1 MSFQFIRIPEHT
13 ESSDNPPTLVQY
25 WKAVGSANPAFVKA
39 FVQTGTP
46 ITVATINGTLFRD
59 DIQLRQVAYNQ
70 FEIAVPY
77 GARNRQPSQ
86 GLSVGEWTWDFDTT
100 GGSVHIT
107 YAKEE
112 VGRYKQGENA
122 DFLLGISDDPRL
134 MTEVPDQLGLI
145 GVKPETVEGVDI
157 VIPLMRFGVTYRHP
171 PGAIGIPRARYLAS
185 ITGSTNSDTFMTF
198 SPGEV
203 LFLGSRGGEGSQTES
218 TVNYQFLASPNAL
231 LNIGGIQNIARKGHE
246 VLWVLYEDAEVFT
259 GKSDANGNPE
269 KIATRKPKF
278 AYVDRV
284 YDEVPLATALGFGA

>member
-13 ESSDNPPTLVQY
+13 ESTDNPPTLVQY
-25 WKAVGSANPAFVKA
+25 WKAVGSANAAFVKA

-59 DIQLRQVAYNQ
+59 DIQMRQVAYNQ

-77 GARNRQPSQ
+77 GARSRQPSQ
-86 GLSVGEWTWDFDTT
+86 GLQVGEWTWDFDTT

-112 VGRYKQGENA
+112 VGRYKEGPNA
-122 DFLLGISDDPRL
+122 DGPLAD
-134 MTEVPDQLGLI
+134 EVPDQLGLI

-157 VIPLMRFGVTYRHP
+157 VIPLARFGVTFRHP
-171 PGAIGIPRARYLAS
+171 PGSITIPRFRYLAG
-185 ITGSTNSDTFMTF
+185 ITGTTNSDTFMTF
-198 SPGEV
+198 APGEV
-203 LFLGSRGGEGSQTES
+203 LFLGARGGEGSQTES
-218 TVNYQFLASPNAL
+218 TLNYQFLASDNAL

-246 VLWVLYEDAEVFT
+246 VLWVVYEDAEVFT
-259 GKSDANGNPE
+259 GKSDNNGNPE
-269 KIATRKPKF
+269 KIATRKAKF

-284 YDEVPLATALGFGA
+284 YDAVPLATALGFGA

>member
-13 ESSDNPPTLVQY
+13 ESTDNPPTLVQY

-59 DIQLRQVAYNQ
+59 DIQLRQTAYNQ
-70 FEIAVPY
+70 FEVAVPY
-77 GARNRQPSQ
+77 GARSRQPSR
-86 GLSVGEWTWDFDTT
+86 GLEVGEWTWDFDTT

-112 VGRYKQGENA
+112 VGRYKVGANGDGPLA
-122 DFLLGISDDPRL
+122 A
-134 MTEVPDQLGLI
+134 EVPDKLGLI
-145 GVKPETVEGVDI
+145 GVKPETVEGADI
-157 VIPLMRFGVTYRHP
+157 VIPLARFGVTFRHP
-171 PGAIGIPRARYLAS
+171 PGAITIPRFKYLAG

-198 SPGEV
+198 APGEV
-203 LFLGSRGGEGSQTES
+203 LFLGGRGGEGSQTES
-218 TVNYQFLASPNAL
+218 TVNYQFLASPNAI

-246 VLWVLYEDAEVFT
+246 VLWVLYEDAEVAT
-259 GKSDANGNPE
+259 GRSDSNGNPE
-269 KIATRKPKF
+269 KIATRKAKY

-284 YDEVPLATALGFGA
+284 YDAVPLATALGFGA